1 MFALTS
7 ISPTE
12 ATPYFQQRFSYDQG
26 ERRQPESKDP
36 TLDFVKD
43 PTLDFVD
50 YILDPAYRKTANK
63 HKFAEKNWTFFPDYS
78 PCGLLFRAFRS
89 Y

>member
-26 ERRQPESKDP
+26 ERRQPVS
-36 TLDFVKD
+36 KD

-63 HKFAEKNWTFFPDYS
+63 HKFAEKNWTFFPEYS

>member
-36 TLDFVKD
+36 TLDFV
-43 PTLDFVD
+43 D

-63 HKFAEKNWTFFPDYS
+63 HKFAENWTFFPDYS

>member
-12 ATPYFQQRFSYDQG
+12 GTPYFQQRFSYDQG
-26 ERRQPESKDP
+26 ERRQPVS
-36 TLDFVKD
+36 KD

-63 HKFAEKNWTFFPDYS
+63 HKFAEKNWTFFPEYS